1 MIRNPG
7 ISLCLALVLVACSND
22 SSSEADPSG
31 AGDMQR
37 AAPDTADVSE
47 AAAADGPFE
56 MPVADV
62 FTISGKGVVVTGQ
75 VKTGAISV
83 GDSVCIAGGSPVTV
97 AGIEMFR
104 EELETLAAGDR
115 GGLLLQGISKDDIAK
130 GDVVRSCN

>member
-7 ISLCLALVLVACSND
+7 ISLCLALLLVACSND
-22 SSSEADPSG
+22 SSTEAETSG

-37 AAPDTADVSE
+37 AVPDTADVTE

-56 MPVADV
+56 MLVADV
-62 FTISGKGVVVTGQ
+62 FNISGKGVVVTGQ

-83 GDSVCIAGGSPVTV
+83 GDSVCIAGGPPVTV

-104 EELETLAAGDR
+104 EELDTLAAGDR
-115 GGLLLQGISKDDIAK
+115 GGLLLQDVAKDDIAK
-130 GDVVRSCN
+130 GAVIRSCN